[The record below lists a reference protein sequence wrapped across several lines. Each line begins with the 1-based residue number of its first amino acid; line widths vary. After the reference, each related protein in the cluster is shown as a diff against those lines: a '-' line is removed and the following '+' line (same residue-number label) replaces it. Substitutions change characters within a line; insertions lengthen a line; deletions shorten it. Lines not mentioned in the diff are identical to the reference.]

1 MPSDAVSSSAGS
13 RILIVDDDEMLARSI
28 ARMLR
33 LHGFP
38 EVETCGD
45 PTAVPE
51 VLDRFAP
58 DVMLLDLVMPG
69 IRGQRI
75 LEATS
80 RSHPGLGVIVLTA
93 EYDARAAVECMRLGA
108 RDFIQKPARTAE
120 LLASI
125 ARVLEESAVR
135 FEAAALRDQFFAPEL
150 KHPEAFSDIL
160 TRDPTMLRVFSYVEA
175 VARGAQPV
183 LIRGETGTGKELIAA
198 ALHKASG
205 RKGAFVAVNVAG
217 LDDTLFSDALFGHV
231 RGAFTGAER
240 DRPGMLDRA
249 RGGTLLLDEIGDL
262 SEPSQIKL
270 LRVLQEREYTPLG
283 ADEPRPLEA
292 RVVAATH
299 HPAEKLREDL
309 HFRLRAYQVEVPP
322 LRERLG
328 DLPLLVDLFLA
339 EAAQDL
345 GREKPRIPDE
355 LFIDLG
361 NASFPGNVRELRA
374 IVFDAVARHSEGVMP
389 IQLFTESLL
398 RSTPESAPE
407 RTPGAIVFPHPMPPL
422 REIERESVHEALRRV
437 GGNRS
442 AAARMLGVSRP
453 TVLRQIAEPDREG
466 DA

>member
-1 MPSDAVSSSAGS
+1 MPSDAVSSAAGA

-33 LHGFP
+33 LKGHP
-38 EVETCGD
+38 EIETCGD
-45 PTAVPE
+45 PTAVA
-51 VLDRFAP
+51 DRIERFEP
-58 DVMLLDLVMPG
+58 DLMLLDLVMPG
-69 IRGQRI
+69 VRGQRI
-75 LEATS
+75 LESTA
-80 RSHPGLGVIVLTA
+80 RSHPGLGIIVLTA

-108 RDFIQKPARTAE
+108 RDFIQKPARTEE

-135 FEAAALRDQFFAPEL
+135 LEAAALRDQFFSTEL
-150 KHPEAFSDIL
+150 KHPEVFAEIL
-160 TRDPTMLRVFSYVEA
+160 TRDPKMLRVFSYVEA
-175 VARGAQPV
+175 VARGTQPV
-183 LIRGETGTGKELIAA
+183 LIRGETGTGKEKIAA

-205 RKGAFVAVNVAG
+205 RKGDFVAINVAG
-217 LDDTLFSDALFGHV
+217 LDDSLFSDALFGHV

-240 DRPGMLDRA
+240 DRSGLLERA

-262 SEPSQIKL
+262 SEASQIKL

-292 RVVAATH
+292 RIVAATH

-309 HFRLRAYQVEVPP
+309 YFRLRGYQVELPP

-361 NASFPGNVRELRA
+361 NEPFPGNVRELRA
-374 IVFDAVARHSEGVMP
+374 IVFDAVARHAEGVMP
-389 IQLFTESLL
+389 IQLFTESGL
-398 RSTPESAPE
+398 RSAAESVPPRKAE
-407 RTPGAIVFPHPMPPL
+407 TIAFPHPMPPL
-422 REIERESVHEALRRV
+422 REIEREAVHEALRRV

-453 TVLRQIAEPDREG
+453 TVLRQIAETERE
-466 DA
+466 DD

>member
-1 MPSDAVSSSAGS
+1 MPIDAVSSAAGA

-33 LHGFP
+33 LNGHP
-38 EVETCGD
+38 EIETCGD
-45 PTAVPE
+45 PTTVA
-51 VLDRFAP
+51 DRIERFEP
-58 DVMLLDLVMPG
+58 DLMLLDLVMPG
-69 IRGQRI
+69 VRGQRI
-75 LEATS
+75 LESTA
-80 RSHPGLGVIVLTA
+80 RSHPGLGIIVLTA

-108 RDFIQKPARTAE
+108 RDFIQKPARTEE

-135 FEAAALRDQFFAPEL
+135 LEAAALRDQFFSTEL
-150 KHPEAFSDIL
+150 KHPEVFAEIL
-160 TRDPTMLRVFSYVEA
+160 TRDTKMLRVFSYVEA
-175 VARGAQPV
+175 VARGTQPV

-205 RKGAFVAVNVAG
+205 RKGDFVAINVAG

-231 RGAFTGAER
+231 RGAFTGADR
-240 DRPGMLDRA
+240 DRSGMLERA

-262 SEPSQIKL
+262 SEASQIKL

-283 ADEPRPLEA
+283 ADEPCPLEA
-292 RVVAATH
+292 RIVAATH

-309 HFRLRAYQVEVPP
+309 YFRLRGYQVELPP

-361 NASFPGNVRELRA
+361 NEPFPGNVRELRA
-374 IVFDAVARHSEGVMP
+374 ICFDAVARHSEGVMP
-389 IQLFTESLL
+389 IQLFTESGL
-398 RSTPESAPE
+398 RSAAESVPPRKAE
-407 RTPGAIVFPHPMPPL
+407 TTAFPHPMPPL
-422 REIERESVHEALRRV
+422 REIEREAVHEALRRV

-453 TVLRQIAEPDREG
+453 TVLRQIAEPERE
-466 DA
+466 DD